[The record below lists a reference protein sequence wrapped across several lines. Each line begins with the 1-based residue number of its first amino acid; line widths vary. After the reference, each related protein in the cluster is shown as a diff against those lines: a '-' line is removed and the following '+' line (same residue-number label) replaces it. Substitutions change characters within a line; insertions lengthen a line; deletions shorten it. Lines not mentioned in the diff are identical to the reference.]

1 MLPPHKETSSND
13 DNGLNIIDNKF
24 LKLVEIMRQLRNPNG
39 GCPWDLEQ
47 NYQSIAPYTIEEAYE
62 VADAIHHNNFNELK
76 AELGDLLFQVVFHAQ
91 MATEDGKFTID
102 DVLDSICEK
111 MIRRHP
117 HVFDKESVMNAEEVE
132 AQWDEIKR
140 RERAE
145 TVQNSILD
153 DVTVTLPALLR
164 AAKLCK
170 RAAKA
175 CFDWPTDE
183 AHIAKCQE
191 EFDEVKEALLEDDKD
206 HLEEELGDV
215 LFCFANLARAK
226 DINPEEALRKANDK
240 FYKRFNGVE
249 KDAQAKG
256 RDINELGLDEYLE
269 LWKRQKLK

>member
-1 MLPPHKETSSND
+1 MHPSHKDTQYNND
-13 DNGLNIIDNKF
+13 LNIIEDKF
-24 LKLVEIMRQLRNPNG
+24 LKLVEIMRQLRNPDG
-39 GCPWDLEQ
+39 GCPWDIEQ
-47 NYQSIAPYTIEEAYE
+47 TYQTIAPYTVEEAYE
-62 VADAIHHNNFNELK
+62 VADAIHHNDFDELK

-91 MATEDGKFTID
+91 MATEDDKFTID

-117 HVFDKESVMNAEEVE
+117 HVFNKESGMTAEEVE
-132 AQWDEIKR
+132 AQWDEIKKQ
-140 RERAE
+140 ERAE

-191 EFDEVKEALLEDDKD
+191 EFDEVKEALLEGDKD
-206 HLEEELGDV
+206 HLEEEIGDV

-226 DINPEEALRKANDK
+226 GINPEEALRKANDK
-240 FYKRFNGVE
+240 FYKRFHGVE
-249 KDAQAKG
+249 KDALAQGK
-256 RDINELGLDEYLE
+256 DINELGLDEYLE
-269 LWKRQKLK
+269 LWKKQKKK